1 MKKLKIKRQSVPEH
15 RLDCLKVDPDD
26 KLESKDLF
34 NGFFNT
40 DLKEAKES
48 QVTLKH
54 NSFIYFSFSI
64 YTNILIYNID
74 LTLNK

>member
-1 MKKLKIKRQSVPEH
+1 MKIKRQSVPEH

-40 DLKEAKES
+40 DLKTDGGKGKFCN
-48 QVTLKH
+48 VNGIITFNKH
-54 NSFIYFSFSI
+54 KYS
-64 YTNILIYNID
+64 
-74 LTLNK
+74 